1 MKYPFY
7 IRMTILLCVGG
18 FVPIMIHHIIMKLWD
33 VSILRAAEKINEIET
48 FIVCIPFDCFLDGC
62 KNKRTMA

>member
-33 VSILRAAEKINEIET
+33 VSTLRAAEYT
-48 FIVCIPFDCFLDGC
+48 FIVCIPVAFWIAEKINERWHDD
-62 KNKRTMA
+62 RE